1 MLSHLAVFATAAV
14 VTALATPL
22 AARFARRIGAI
33 DVPADPR
40 KVHREPVPTLGGLGM
55 AVGLAA
61 AVGAAWLLPAFRPVF
76 SGSSEVV
83 GILLGALLLVVV
95 GVVDDLRDLPPTI
108 KLAGQITAAMLVALF
123 GVQLVYAWVPGVD
136 VVVLGSDL
144 GLPLTV
150 VAIVAMVNAVN
161 LIDGLDGLAAG
172 IVAIAAAAFFTFSI
186 IAEDRGIAEAAP
198 SAAPLIAA
206 ALAGICLGFLVHNW
220 HPASAFM
227 GDTGSMMLGLLLASA
242 GIAYVGRSTAPAN
255 ADYVGVAPL
264 LAPAL
269 ILAVPFV
276 DSAFAVLRRLRRR
289 QPLMLADK
297 GHLHHLLITFGN
309 SHRRAVLILYWWSL
323 VVAFATVGPL
333 FLEVWTVSWVVV
345 GAAGLG
351 LGIVALGIR
360 AAHQEAAAS
369 REDEPP
375 SRPHLVEVS

>member
-1 MLSHLAVFATAAV
+1 MLSHLAVFATAAI
-14 VTALATPL
+14 VTGLTTPL
-22 AARFARRIGAI
+22 AARFARRVGAI
-33 DVPADPR
+33 DAPADPR

-55 AVGLAA
+55 AAGIAA
-61 AVGAAWLLPAFRPVF
+61 AVAVARLLPFFRPVF
-76 SGSSEVV
+76 EESSEVT
-83 GILLGALLLVVV
+83 GILLGALLLVAV
-95 GVVDDLRDLPPTI
+95 GVIDDLRDLPPTI

-136 VVVLGSDL
+136 VVVLAADL

-150 VAIVAMVNAVN
+150 LAIVAMVNAVN

-172 IVAIAAAAFFTFSI
+172 IVAIAAVSFFTFSV
-186 IAEDRGIAEAAP
+186 IAEDRGIAETTP

-206 ALAGICLGFLVHNW
+206 ALAGVCIGFLVHNW

-242 GIAYVGRSTAPAN
+242 GISYVGRSTAPVN
-255 ADYVGVAPL
+255 ADYAGVAPL
-264 LAPAL
+264 LAPVL

-276 DSAFAVLRRLRRR
+276 DSMFAILRRLRRR

-297 GHLHHLLITFGN
+297 GHLHHLLITFGH

-323 VVAFATVGPL
+323 LVAFATVGPL
-333 FLEVWTVSWVVV
+333 VLDIWTVTWVVV

-360 AAHQEAAAS
+360 AGHADVEVDD
-369 REDEPP
+369 DETPG
-375 SRPHLVEVS
+375 RPRLVEVS